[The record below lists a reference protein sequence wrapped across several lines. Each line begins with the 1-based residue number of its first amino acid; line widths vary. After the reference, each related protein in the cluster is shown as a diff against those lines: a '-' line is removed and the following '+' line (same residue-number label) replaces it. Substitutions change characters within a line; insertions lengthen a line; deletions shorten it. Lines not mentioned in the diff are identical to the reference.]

1 MNYLLI
7 QEIFDLIP
15 LAFSYWII
23 VLLLTTTN
31 LIYSGIN
38 KLFNKDKYRRITYE
52 RKLNRQKEI
61 KNNKIH
67 IISIK

>member
-15 LAFSYWII
+15 LAFSDWII

-31 LIYSGIN
+31 LICSRIN
-38 KLFNKDKYRRITYE
+38 KLFNKDKYKRITYE
-52 RKLNRQKEI
+52 RKLNRQKKI
-61 KNNKIH
+61 KDNKIH